1 MQREY
6 PSTPFARYCD
16 DAVAHCRSESE
27 AQALLTA
34 IEQRLQECKLQMHP
48 EKSGVVCCNI
58 ADRRGSYPRIQ
69 FTFLGYTFRPRRTK
83 LPNGKAWT
91 GFRHIHFAP
100 PSSNWR
106 CKSLQHSPGGLDE
119 AACASESAPIAKT
132 GLAPRCWH
140 PRADPSPDPRLRVGG
155 AKWICLTGFLPAVSA
170 AAIQR
175 INRTIREWHLP
186 RQTSASLNE
195 LAMRYNATLRGWLNY
210 YGRFYLSIG
219 ATTSL

>member
-6 PSTPFARYCD
+6 PNTPFARYCD

-48 EKSGVVCCNI
+48 EKSGVVCCKI

-83 LPNGKAWT
+83 LRNGKAW
-91 GFRHIHFAP
+91 
-100 PSSNWR
+100 
-106 CKSLQHSPGGLDE
+106 
-119 AACASESAPIAKT
+119 
-132 GLAPRCWH
+132 
-140 PRADPSPDPRLRVGG
+140 
-155 AKWICLTGFLPAVSA
+155 TGFLPAVSA

-175 INRTIREWHLP
+175 MNRTIREWHLP
-186 RQTSASLNE
+186 RQTSAGLNE

-210 YGRFYLSIG
+210 YGRFYPSALQRVFDHFDHQLLCWARRKYRKLARRPRRSRQWLQKMVCRVPRLFTHWLVFFGRVPVRTMG
-219 ATTSL
+219 AV